1 MQKRRTIIVDP
12 SFQLRLTITIVLFAI
27 TISFLLGFI
36 AYVYEALFD
45 VLSTAG
51 RDARVGDVIRRMA
64 QIDSGSFSR
73 FAVFTVVF
81 SLFLCLFG
89 IRQSHR
95 IAGPIAK
102 VLAGL
107 ANARRNRFDQSMLF
121 RKSDYFHGLASEFN
135 STMSALEKQRKNTV
149 RALSDVLIDLH
160 ALKPS
165 LETSTK
171 DMKKLESAIEKVENV
186 LHPEKEPPAT
196 SRVIEGSRRTKEN
209 AA

>member
-12 SFQLRLTITIVLFAI
+12 SFQLRLTVTIVLFAI

-51 RDARVGDVIRRMA
+51 KDARVGDVIRRLA
-64 QIDSGSFSR
+64 RIDSGSFLR
-73 FAVFTVVF
+73 FVVFTVVF

-102 VLAGL
+102 VLSGL
-107 ANARRNRFDQSMLF
+107 ANARRNRFDQAMLF
-121 RKSDYFHGLASEFN
+121 RKGDYFHGLAAEFN
-135 STMSALEKQRKNTV
+135 STMSALEKQKKNTV
-149 RALSDVLIDLH
+149 RALSDVLMDLY
-160 ALKPS
+160 ALKPGLGS
-165 LETSTK
+165 RAEET
-171 DMKKLESAIEKVENV
+171 KKLESAIEKVENI
-186 LHPEKEPPAT
+186 LHSDREP
-196 SRVIEGSRRTKEN
+196 RTASGMTERPRTTREN